1 MHLRCKLSVAVAAMM
16 SDTRG
21 LVLGLDVGGQ
31 LGLELEHGAAL
42 LRLALEVG
50 QLVQGLVGVH
60 PLEVASVKNALL
72 NRAHSKLQASFV
84 PPQPHHQITKPTSKI
99 PRFCYLVL
107 RQ

>member
-1 MHLRCKLSVAVAAMM
+1 MHLSCKLSVAVAAMM

-31 LGLELEHGAAL
+31 LRLELEHGAAL

-50 QLVQGLVGVH
+50 QLVQGLVRVH
-60 PLEVASVKNALL
+60 PLEVASVKECMFKK
-72 NRAHSKLQASFV
+72 S
-84 PPQPHHQITKPTSKI
+84 TKQTTVFLCATLTSSSNNKTDKI
-99 PRFCYLVL
+99 VLRVCYLVL

>member
-1 MHLRCKLSVAVAAMM
+1 MHLSCKLSVAVAAMM

-60 PLEVASVKNALL
+60 PLEVASAKNTY
-72 NRAHSKLQASFV
+72 N
-84 PPQPHHQITKPTSKI
+84 TKKTTVFFCATSTSSSNNKTDKI
-99 PRFCYLVL
+99 VL
-107 RQ
+107 